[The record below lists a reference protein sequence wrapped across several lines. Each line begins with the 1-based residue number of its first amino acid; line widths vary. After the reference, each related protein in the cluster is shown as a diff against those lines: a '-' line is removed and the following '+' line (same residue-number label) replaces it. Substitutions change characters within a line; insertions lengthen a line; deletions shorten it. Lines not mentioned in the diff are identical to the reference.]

1 MLRLLKLR
9 LQFSQSLVNLWVLDQ
24 GRLRPLMTLIV
35 EHRCSQL
42 VKSRLES
49 RQRTLDT
56 LVLVL
61 SMFLNE
67 ARKFAGARLEA
78 QTCIKLWFIAFGWHN
93 ALHFAKGEAL
103 LAKCVLDCEKRRLN
117 YLWNIAPLCLISS
130 QDLVQFIWHVLL
142 GLVVLW
148 DRLQSPPAIHRLR
161 LITASC
167 SL

>member
-1 MLRLLKLR
+1 
-9 LQFSQSLVNLWVLDQ
+9 
-24 GRLRPLMTLIV
+24 MTLIV

-78 QTCIKLWFIAFGWHN
+78 QTCIKL
-93 ALHFAKGEAL
+93 
-103 LAKCVLDCEKRRLN
+103 
-117 YLWNIAPLCLISS
+117 
-130 QDLVQFIWHVLL
+130 
-142 GLVVLW
+142 
-148 DRLQSPPAIHRLR
+148 
-161 LITASC
+161 
-167 SL
+167 